1 MNGIGECLSRELDRT
16 KYSVLTINSSVKR
29 TFQPLLFHPL
39 FPLMQLLE
47 NVFVM
52 HTRWLRPT
60 WTKIWTHYFNDN
72 FEANGR
78 KAFEAHYA
86 SVKEMAPPE
95 NLLVYKVS
103 EGWEPL
109 CKFLGQPVPPQPY
122 PTGNRVSVFQQ
133 RFRDAIFYN
142 GKEMVEKL
150 AKMMAIY
157 LCFNWV
163 FKKITKRSL
172 VDMVGSVGL
181 RLMVRLLLFRRKSV
195 Q

>member
-1 MNGIGECLSRELDRT
+1 MNGTGQFTPRT
-16 KYSVLTINSSVKR
+16 SQKEMLTVNNSSVQR
-29 TFQPLLFHPL
+29 TFEPLLFHPL
-39 FPLMQLLE
+39 FPIMQFLE
-47 NVFVM
+47 NVFLM

-60 WTKIWTHYFNDN
+60 WTKIWTHYFHGN

-78 KAFEAHYA
+78 KTFEAHYA
-86 SVKEMAPPE
+86 SVKEMVPAE

-122 PTGNRVSVFQQ
+122 PTGNHVSVFQQ

-142 GKEMVEKL
+142 GKEMIEKL
-150 AKMMAIY
+150 GKIISIY
-157 LCFNWV
+157 LCFKWLL
-163 FKKITKRSL
+163 KAMKRSL
-172 VDMVGSVGL
+172 VGSVGL
-181 RLMVRLLLFRRKSV
+181 RMITKFLLSRQKPV

>member
-1 MNGIGECLSRELDRT
+1 MGSSRNQKENEI
-16 KYSVLTINSSVKR
+16 LTILSSVKR

-47 NVFVM
+47 NVFFM

-60 WTKIWTHYFNDN
+60 WTRIWKHYFNDN

-78 KAFEAHYA
+78 KAYEAHYA
-86 SVKEMAPPE
+86 SVKEMVPPQ

-122 PTGNRVSVFQQ
+122 PTGNRVSVFQR

-150 AKMMAIY
+150 GKMIAIY
-157 LCFNWV
+157 LCLTWV
-163 FKKITKRSL
+163 FKVTKRPIFK
-172 VDMVGSVGL
+172 MVMSAL
-181 RLMVRLLLFRRKSV
+181 RLMVKILQIRHKLA

>member
-1 MNGIGECLSRELDRT
+1 MSSSRNQKENEI
-16 KYSVLTINSSVKR
+16 LTILSSVKR

-47 NVFVM
+47 NVFFM

-60 WTKIWTHYFNDN
+60 WTKIWKHYFNDN

-78 KAFEAHYA
+78 KAYEAHYA
-86 SVKEMAPPE
+86 SVKEMVPPQ

-122 PTGNRVSVFQQ
+122 PTGNRVSVFQR
-133 RFRDAIFYN
+133 RFRDALFYN

-150 AKMMAIY
+150 GKMIAIY
-157 LCFNWV
+157 LCLTWV
-163 FKKITKRSL
+163 LKVTKRPIFK
-172 VDMVGSVGL
+172 MVMSAL
-181 RLMVRLLLFRRKSV
+181 RLMVKILQIRYKLV